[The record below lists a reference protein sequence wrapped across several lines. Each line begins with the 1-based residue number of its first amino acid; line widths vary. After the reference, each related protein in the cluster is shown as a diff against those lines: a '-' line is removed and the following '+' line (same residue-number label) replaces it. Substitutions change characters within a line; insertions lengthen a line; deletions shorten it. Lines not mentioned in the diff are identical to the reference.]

1 MGQCHICVGRLTM
14 EACPCRDRPAVHC
27 ASSTLYTLISRGE
40 LSRDCALRPF
50 AFGSLALRAAA
61 APAAV
66 YQLSRS
72 LLHSSWLPVPPGAA
86 SPQPPP
92 GRHRRRGRQPARQG
106 GQISDRPGP
115 GHCAAPQPPHP
126 TIDGIAESGGIIRHA
141 QRAAA
146 HLGGIYSSHCRV
158 DSPNFAFR
166 LIFGLFSGPVGPRRV
181 SDGASGRRIGACM
194 PQHQ

>member
-86 SPQPPP
+86 T
-92 GRHRRRGRQPARQG
+92 PARSRRQG
-106 GQISDRPGP
+106 GTGGEGGSRHGREAKFQTAPVPAPVPATALRHNLLTQRLMASQNL
-115 GHCAAPQPPHP
+115 AA
-126 TIDGIAESGGIIRHA
+126 S
-141 QRAAA
+141 
-146 HLGGIYSSHCRV
+146 YV
-158 DSPNFAFR
+158 
-166 LIFGLFSGPVGPRRV
+166 
-181 SDGASGRRIGACM
+181 M
-194 PQHQ
+194 PSVQLHI